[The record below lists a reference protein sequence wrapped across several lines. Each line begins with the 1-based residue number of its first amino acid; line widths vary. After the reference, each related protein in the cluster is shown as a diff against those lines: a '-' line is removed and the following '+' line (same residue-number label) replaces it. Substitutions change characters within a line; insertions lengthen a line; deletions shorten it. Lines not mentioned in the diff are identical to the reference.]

1 MNNPVD
7 ISQAERGRV
16 LANDRKVAEERRHST
31 FLDHARASADDD
43 RGGRFALSG
52 SSVTVIGASPSH
64 EYPQQPSTAPSNQM
78 AMMPDESRLGYSV
91 NDQEPTGEAFEIA
104 ASSVEGDG
112 AKQVGIPVGPVTP
125 KLRRRL

>member
-7 ISQAERGRV
+7 ISQAERRRV

-78 AMMPDESRLGYSV
+78 AMMPDEPLIDGRGEGNVLGY
-91 NDQEPTGEAFEIA
+91 EIDRPDA
-104 ASSVEGDG
+104 PASPETNGDG
-112 AKQVGIPVGPVTP
+112 AVVRKG
-125 KLRRRL
+125 LRRL